1 MSGKKPGGGGGGEK
15 IVCLNRKARHEY
27 DILETLE
34 GGLVLTGTEV
44 KSLRQGQASI
54 KEAHAIVKNGEIFLV
69 DCHIPPYVFGNM
81 NNHEPRRQRKVLLH
95 GREIKRLTGKLAE
108 KGLSLVPLRIY
119 FRRGLAKV
127 ELALARGR
135 KTRDKRN
142 AIRERDVKRE
152 MDREAR
158 ERVR

>member
-1 MSGKKPGGGGGGEK
+1 MSAKTAGGGEK
-15 IVCLNRKARHEY
+15 IVCVNRKARHEY
-27 DILETLE
+27 DILDTLE
-34 GGLVLTGTEV
+34 AGMVLTGTEV
-44 KSLRQGQASI
+44 KSLRGGQASI

-69 DCHIPPYVFGNM
+69 DCHIPPYAFGNM
-81 NNHEPRRQRKVLLH
+81 NNHEPRRRRKLLLH

-127 ELALARGR
+127 ELGLARGR

-158 ERVR
+158 ERTR

>member
-1 MSGKKPGGGGGGEK
+1 MSKKKVGGGEK
-15 IVCLNRKARHEY
+15 IVCVNRKARHEY

-34 GGLVLTGTEV
+34 GGMVLTGTEV

-54 KEAHAIVKNGEIFLV
+54 KESHAVVKDGEVFLV
-69 DCHIPPYVFGNM
+69 DCHIPPYAFGSIH
-81 NNHEPRRQRKVLLH
+81 NHEPRRRRKLLLH

-119 FRRGLAKV
+119 FRRGRAKI

-135 KTRDKRN
+135 RTRDKRQ
-142 AIRERDVKRE
+142 AIRERDIKRE